1 MNLTPIVFTHAVVV
15 TNTSIAQIKKTGNIA
30 LIYLCAGPG
39 DENCITVKYGKVSPT
54 APNGVI
60 VPMTAEHT
68 PMLRGSIL
76 SAANTFAE
84 FAITMIREH
93 GSLRVGKKYRV
104 SACGSVEVIIN
115 AKAEDYQVQQ

>member
-15 TNTSIAQIKKTGNIA
+15 TNISNAQIKKTGNIA

-84 FAITMIREH
+84 FAIER
-93 GSLRVGKKYRV
+93 LRALGPIKVNKRYRV
-104 SACGSVEVIIN
+104 SASGEVELIIN